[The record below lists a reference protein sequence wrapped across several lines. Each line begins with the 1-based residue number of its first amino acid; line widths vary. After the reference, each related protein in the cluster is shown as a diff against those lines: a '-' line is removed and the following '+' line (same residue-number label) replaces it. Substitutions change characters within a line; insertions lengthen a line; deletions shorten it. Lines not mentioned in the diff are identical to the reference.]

1 MKRNISTLVVAAFA
15 LILTCYSP
23 AFAQY
28 YTIGNCPGGQCYSA
42 PATAT
47 ASAPTACAPCA
58 RTASTYACQ
67 PCQTATFAP
76 FGGFFRNLFGGC
88 RFTSSPAAA
97 GPCAQNCERNG
108 ARGFCNNGP
117 CLADPVNRE
126 FVPGEQAND
135 EIANSVNPPAEP
147 CDAVE
152 TCEPCDPCESCA
164 ECDGETCSECDAEPC
179 EPCDAVQTTEIER
192 RLVAAINR
200 ARERFGRRAVVGD
213 GNLFGWARYNS
224 ALQARFC
231 RLGHFSGHSYEIA
244 GEGYLTPEACV
255 NGWIGSAPHNQIL
268 FGGSWTRVGVSVY
281 QGANGRYYWTATFG
295 R

>member
-1 MKRNISTLVVAAFA
+1 MNRNFSTLVVAAFA
-15 LILTCYSP
+15 LILTAYSP

-28 YTIGNCPGGQCYSA
+28 YTTGNCPGGQCYSA
-42 PATAT
+42 PAPPT
-47 ASAPTACAPCA
+47 ASAPTVCAPCA
-58 RTASTYACQ
+58 RTASAYRCQ

-76 FGGFFRNLFGGC
+76 FGGFFRNLFGGSAC
-88 RFTSSPAAA
+88 AAA
-97 GPCAQNCERNG
+97 GPCARFVESGR
-108 ARGFCNNGP
+108 ARGFCNNAGQ

-126 FVPGEQAND
+126 FVPGEPVAKQEPETDA
-135 EIANSVNPPAEP
+135 VEP

-152 TCEPCDPCESCA
+152 TCEPCDPV
-164 ECDGETCSECDAEPC
+164 ECDGETCDECDAEPC

-192 RLVAAINR
+192 RLLNVINSV
-200 ARERFGRRAVVGD
+200 RERFGRQRCAAD
-213 GNLFGWARYNS
+213 RNLFGWARYNS
-224 ALQARFC
+224 ALQARYC

-255 NGWIGSAPHNQIL
+255 NGWIGSAPHNVIL
-268 FGGSWTRVGVSVY
+268 FGSSWTRVGVSVY

>member
-1 MKRNISTLVVAAFA
+1 MNRNYSTLVVAAFA
-15 LILTCYSP
+15 LILTVSSP

-28 YTIGNCPGGQCYSA
+28 YTVGGQCPGGVCRTGYSA
-42 PATAT
+42 PAP
-47 ASAPTACAPCA
+47 ASAPTVCATCA
-58 RTASTYACQ
+58 RTDATYSCQ

-76 FGGFFRNLFGGC
+76 FGGFFRNLFGGSAC
-88 RFTSSPAAA
+88 AAA
-97 GPCAQNCERNG
+97 GPCARFVESGR
-108 ARGFCNNGP
+108 ARGFCNNAQ

-126 FVPGEQAND
+126 FVPGEPVAKQEPETDA
-135 EIANSVNPPAEP
+135 VEP

-152 TCEPCDPCESCA
+152 TCEPCDPV
-164 ECDGETCSECDAEPC
+164 ECDGETC

-192 RLVAAINR
+192 RLLNVINNV
-200 ARERFGRRAVVGD
+200 RERFGRQRCAAD
-213 GNLFGWARYNS
+213 RNLFGWARYNS
-224 ALQARFC
+224 ALQARYC

-255 NGWIGSAPHNQIL
+255 NGWIGSAAHNAIL

-281 QGANGRYYWTATFG
+281 QGQNGRYYWTATFG

>member
-1 MKRNISTLVVAAFA
+1 MNRNFSTLVVAAFA
-15 LILTCYSP
+15 LVLTAYSP

-28 YTIGNCPGGQCYSA
+28 YTVGGQCPGGVCRTGYSA
-42 PATAT
+42 PAP

-58 RTASTYACQ
+58 RTASTYRCQ

-76 FGGFFRNLFGGC
+76 FGGFFRNLFGGSAC
-88 RFTSSPAAA
+88 AAA
-97 GPCAQNCERNG
+97 GPCARFVESGR
-108 ARGFCNNGP
+108 ARGFCNNAGQ

-126 FVPGEQAND
+126 FVPGEPVAKQETETDA
-135 EIANSVNPPAEP
+135 VEP

-152 TCEPCDPCESCA
+152 TCEPCDPV
-164 ECDGETCSECDAEPC
+164 ECDGETCDECDAEPC

-213 GNLFGWARYNS
+213 ANLFGWARYNS
-224 ALQARFC
+224 AIQARFC

-244 GEGYLTPEACV
+244 GAGYPDAESVV
-255 NGWIGSAPHNQIL
+255 NGWIGSGPHNVIL
-268 FGGSWTRVGVSVY
+268 FGATWTRVGVSAY
-281 QGANGRYYWTATFG
+281 QGRDGRIYWTATFG

>member
-1 MKRNISTLVVAAFA
+1 MNRNFSTLVVAAFA
-15 LILTCYSP
+15 LILTVSSP

-28 YTIGNCPGGQCYSA
+28 YTIGNCPGGVCRTGYSA
-42 PATAT
+42 PAT

-58 RTASTYACQ
+58 RTAATYSCQ

-76 FGGFFRNLFGGC
+76 FGGFFRNLFGGSAC
-88 RFTSSPAAA
+88 AAA
-97 GPCAQNCERNG
+97 GPCARFVESGR
-108 ARGFCNNGP
+108 ARGFCNNAGQ

-126 FVPGEQAND
+126 FVPGEPVAKQEPETDA
-135 EIANSVNPPAEP
+135 VEP

-152 TCEPCDPCESCA
+152 TCEPCDPV
-164 ECDGETCSECDAEPC
+164 ECDGETCDAEPC

-192 RLVAAINR
+192 RLLNVINNV
-200 ARERFGRRAVVGD
+200 RERFGRQRCAAD
-213 GNLFGWARYNS
+213 RNLFGWARYNS
-224 ALQARFC
+224 ALQARYC

-255 NGWIGSAPHNQIL
+255 NGWIGSSAHNAIL

-281 QGANGRYYWTATFG
+281 QGQNGRYYWTATFG

>member
-1 MKRNISTLVVAAFA
+1 MNRNYSTLIVAAFA
-15 LILTCYSP
+15 LILTAYSP

-42 PATAT
+42 PAPAT

-58 RTASTYACQ
+58 RTASAYACQ
-67 PCQTATFAP
+67 PCQTAAFAP
-76 FGGFFRNLFGGC
+76 FGGFFRNLFGGSAC
-88 RFTSSPAAA
+88 AAA
-97 GPCAQNCERNG
+97 GPCARCFESGR
-108 ARGFCNNGP
+108 ARGFCNNAGQ

-126 FVPGEQAND
+126 FVPGEPVAKQ
-135 EIANSVNPPAEP
+135 EP
-147 CDAVE
+147 ETDAVE
-152 TCEPCDPCESCA
+152 TCEPCDPV
-164 ECDGETCSECDAEPC
+164 ECDGETCDAEPC

-192 RLVAAINR
+192 RLLNVINNV
-200 ARERFGRRAVVGD
+200 RERFGRQRCAAD
-213 GNLFGWARYNS
+213 RNLFGWARYNS
-224 ALQARFC
+224 ALQARYC

-255 NGWIGSAPHNQIL
+255 NGWIGSAAHNAIL

-281 QGANGRYYWTATFG
+281 QGQNGRYYWTATFG

>member
-1 MKRNISTLVVAAFA
+1 MNRNFSTLVVAAFA
-15 LILTCYSP
+15 LILTAYSP

-28 YTIGNCPGGQCYSA
+28 YTIGNCPGGVCKAA
-42 PATAT
+42 PAT

-58 RTASTYACQ
+58 RTASAYRCQ

-76 FGGFFRNLFGGC
+76 FGGFFRNLFGGSAC
-88 RFTSSPAAA
+88 AAA
-97 GPCAQNCERNG
+97 GPCARFVESGR
-108 ARGFCNNGP
+108 ARGFCNNAGQ

-126 FVPGEQAND
+126 FVPGEPVAKQ
-135 EIANSVNPPAEP
+135 EP
-147 CDAVE
+147 ETDAV
-152 TCEPCDPCESCA
+152 EPCDPV
-164 ECDGETCSECDAEPC
+164 ECDGETCDECDAEPC

-192 RLVAAINR
+192 RLLNVINNV
-200 ARERFGRRAVVGD
+200 RERFGRQRCAAD
-213 GNLFGWARYNS
+213 RNLFGWARYNS
-224 ALQARFC
+224 ALQARYC

-255 NGWIGSAPHNQIL
+255 NGWIGSAAHNAIL

-281 QGANGRYYWTATFG
+281 QGQNGRYYWTATFG